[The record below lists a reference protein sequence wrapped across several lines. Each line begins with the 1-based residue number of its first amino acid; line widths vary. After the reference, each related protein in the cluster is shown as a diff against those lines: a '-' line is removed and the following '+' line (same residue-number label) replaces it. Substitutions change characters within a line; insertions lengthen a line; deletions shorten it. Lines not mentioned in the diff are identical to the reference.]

1 MVSDPDVPDGIVE
14 VPAEA
19 PEADV
24 LEQYQPSAGLEE
36 LIDTRADLPVEADPA
51 DVDEQRRTV
60 GEADEDD
67 YR

>member
-1 MVSDPDVPDGIVE
+1 MSSDPDVPDSIVE
-14 VPAEA
+14 VPADA

-24 LEQYQPSAGLEE
+24 LEQYQPAAGLEE
-36 LIDTRADLPVEADPA
+36 VIDTEADLPDEADPA

-60 GEADEDD
+60 GEAGEDD

>member
-1 MVSDPDVPDGIVE
+1 MVSDPDVPDSIVE

-36 LIDTRADLPVEADPA
+36 VIDTHPDLPDEADPA

-60 GEADEDD
+60 GEADDDD

>member
-1 MVSDPDVPDGIVE
+1 MASDPDVGDSAVE

-36 LIDTRADLPVEADPA
+36 VIDSRDDLPDEANPA

>member
-1 MVSDPDVPDGIVE
+1 MVSDPDVPDSPVE

-36 LIDTRADLPVEADPA
+36 LIDSRDDLPAEADPA

>member
-1 MVSDPDVPDGIVE
+1 MIGDPDVPDSTVE

-24 LEQYQPSAGLEE
+24 LEQYQPSAGLDEVIE
-36 LIDTRADLPVEADPA
+36 PDADLPDEADPA